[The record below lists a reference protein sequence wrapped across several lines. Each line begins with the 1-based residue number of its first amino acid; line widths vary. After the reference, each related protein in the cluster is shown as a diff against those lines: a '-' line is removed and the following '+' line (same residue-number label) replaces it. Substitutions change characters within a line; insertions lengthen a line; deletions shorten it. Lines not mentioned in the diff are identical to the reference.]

1 MNKPKTEQEIEILR
15 QNNLL
20 VSKTLAEVAKY
31 VRPGVTTAELDKV
44 AEDYIRSNGAVP
56 GFLGY
61 QGYPK
66 TLCTSVNACV
76 VHGIPSED
84 VVLNEGDIVSV
95 DCGTFKDGFYGDSAY
110 TFAVGEVSPEVAN
123 LLKVTKESLELGAR
137 KAVEKLRIGDIA
149 AAVQGHVEAQGYS
162 VVREMVGHGLGRNM
176 HEKPDVPNYGNAGTG
191 KKLVAGMVLC
201 IEPMINLGK
210 RQIYIGR
217 DGWSIMTLD
226 GKPSAHFEYAVAVG
240 KDGPDIL
247 TTFSYI
253 EEVLKQQGKQF

>member
-1 MNKPKTEQEIEILR
+1 MNKPKTAQEIEILR
-15 QNNLL
+15 DNNLL
-20 VSKTLAEVAKY
+20 VSKTLAEVAKH
-31 VRPGVTTAELDKV
+31 VRPGVTTADLDRV
-44 AEDYIRSNGAVP
+44 AEEFIRDHGAVP

-76 VHGIPSED
+76 VHGIPSETQ
-84 VVLNEGDIVSV
+84 VLNEGDIVSV

-110 TFAVGEVSPEVAN
+110 TFAVGEIAPEVAD
-123 LLKVTKESLELGAR
+123 LLKYTKESLQLAAQ
-137 KAVEKLRIGDIA
+137 KAVEKLRMGDIA
-149 AAVQGHVEAQGYS
+149 STVQKHVEAHGFS
-162 VVREMVGHGLGRNM
+162 VVREMVGHGLGRNL
-176 HEKPDVPNYGNAGTG
+176 HERPDVPNYGTAGSG

-210 RQIYIGR
+210 RQVYIGR

-240 KDGPDIL
+240 QHGPDIL
-247 TTFSYI
+247 TTFSYV
-253 EEVLKQQGKQF
+253 EEVLKQQGQII

>member
-15 QNNLL
+15 ENNLL
-20 VSKTLAEVAKY
+20 VSKTLAEVAKHIQ
-31 VRPGVTTAELDKV
+31 PGVTTAALDSV
-44 AEDYIRSNGAVP
+44 AEEFIRSHGAVP

-76 VHGIPSED
+76 VHGIPSEQE
-84 VVLNEGDIVSV
+84 VLKEGDIVSI

-110 TFAVGEVSPEVAN
+110 TFAVGEISPEVAN
-123 LLKVTKESLELGAR
+123 LLKYTKESLQLGAQ
-137 KAVEKLRIGDIA
+137 KAIDKHRIGDIA
-149 AAVQGHVEAQGYS
+149 SAVQTHVEAHGYS

-176 HEKPDVPNYGNAGTG
+176 HEKPDVPNYGKAGSG
-191 KKLVAGMVLC
+191 KKLVTGMVIC

-210 RQIYIGR
+210 RQVYIGR

-226 GKPSAHFEYAVAVG
+226 GKPSAHFEYAVAIG
-240 KDGPDIL
+240 HHGPDIL

-253 EEVLKQQGKQF
+253 EEVLKQKGQIY